1 MRVLFVG
8 GTGLIS
14 SAASPLAVERGIDLT
29 LATRGQ
35 SVRGAIPEGVRSLT
49 VDARDPQA
57 LRAAV
62 REDVAARGRYDAVV
76 QWICFDTDHLR
87 QDIETFTGLTDQY
100 VFISSASAYET
111 PPSHYVM
118 TEALTPLHNPY
129 WQYSRDKA
137 ACEVLLRAAG
147 SSGDLPFTIV
157 RPSHTYGYSDIPFG
171 ITSWSHP
178 WTVAERLRTG
188 RSVLVHGDGT
198 SLWTITD
205 HRDFAV
211 GLIGLLG
218 NPRAVGEDFHITGDD
233 VLTWNQIHGHVA
245 AALGVSPDALAA
257 QSVHVPTDLLVRFDR
272 DEFEG
277 PLLGDKANAAVFD
290 TSKLRAVVP
299 DFATRHRFADAIHES
314 VAWFEADPARR
325 SVDHEADARW
335 DRIID
340 AYRRGIEG
348 ALDSVASASS

>member
-1 MRVLFVG
+1 MRVLFLG

-14 SAASPLAVERGIDLT
+14 SAVSPLAIERGVDLT
-29 LATRGQ
+29 LVTRGRSARG
-35 SVRGAIPEGVRSLT
+35 SVPDGARSLI

-62 REDVAARGRYDAVV
+62 REDVAERGRYDAVV

-87 QDIETFTGLTDQY
+87 EDIETFSGLTDQY

-111 PPSHYVM
+111 PPSHYVV
-118 TEALTPLHNPY
+118 TEAGTPLSNPF

-137 ACEVLLRAAG
+137 ACEALLREAG
-147 SSGDLPFTIV
+147 SRGDLPFTIV
-157 RPSHTYGYSDIPFG
+157 RPSHTYGYSDIVFG
-171 ITSWSHP
+171 IASWTHP

-188 RSVLVHGDGT
+188 RPVLVHGDGT

-211 GLIGLLG
+211 GLVGLLG
-218 NPRAVGEDFHITGDD
+218 EPRAIGEDFHITGDD

-245 AALGVSPDALAA
+245 EALGLSRDALEA
-257 QSVHVPTDLLVRFDR
+257 QTVRVPTDVLVRFDR

-277 PLLGDKANAAVFD
+277 PLMGDKANPAVFD
-290 TSKLRAVVP
+290 TSKLRAIVP
-299 DFATRHRFADAIHES
+299 DFATRHHFADAIHES

-335 DRIID
+335 DRIIH
-340 AYRRGIEG
+340 AYRG
-348 ALDSVASASS
+348 AIDRAVDSVTGGGS